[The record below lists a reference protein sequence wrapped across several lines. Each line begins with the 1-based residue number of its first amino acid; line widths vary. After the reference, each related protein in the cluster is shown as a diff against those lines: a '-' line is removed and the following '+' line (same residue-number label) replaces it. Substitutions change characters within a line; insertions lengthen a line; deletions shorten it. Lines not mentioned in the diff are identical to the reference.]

1 MFFVSHNFA
10 MNIGKFAT
18 NVLNDLIVVLPRMPI
33 LDISTKVP
41 NAGIVD
47 GRDCGGALMHS

>member
-1 MFFVSHNFA
+1 

-18 NVLNDLIVVLPRMPI
+18 SVLIVVLPRVPI

-41 NAGIVD
+41 NARIVD
-47 GRDCGGALMHS
+47 GGDCGGALTHS

>member
-1 MFFVSHNFA
+1 

-18 NVLNDLIVVLPRMPI
+18 SVLNDLIVVLPRMPI

-41 NAGIVD
+41 NARIVD
-47 GRDCGGALMHS
+47 GGDCGGALTHS